1 MPEKTPR
8 QIGKEAEA
16 LYAKHKLI
24 APELQGITEAVEN
37 YTSMAQH
44 FHNLANAM
52 ESGEV
57 APEFE
62 EFSVE
67 ENVQRRRG
75 MRDEALATLGKSV
88 LRQGELAKKSETNL
102 HEATQHYE
110 ENAAAYHKLAVH
122 EADMDGIH
130 INVDQSR
137 DTKEPSDNT

>member
-1 MPEKTPR
+1 MSEKTPR
-8 QIGKEAEA
+8 QIGKEAEV
-16 LYAKHKLI
+16 LYAQHKHI
-24 APELQGITEAVEN
+24 APELQGATEAVESHI
-37 YTSMAQH
+37 SMAQH

-52 ESGEV
+52 ESGKV

-75 MRDEALATLGKSV
+75 MRDEALVVLGKSV
-88 LRQGELAKKSETNL
+88 LRQGELTEKSDTNL

-122 EADMDGIH
+122 EADMDGVH
-130 INVDQSR
+130 INVDQSH
-137 DTKEPSDNT
+137 DTEELSDNK